1 MYENRRERFSRRNI
15 QFGSLGRF
23 SVSVNR
29 LDDAFFTGS
38 GRQGTECERDPVRA
52 RVTFVM
58 STTEQ
63 QAIPSEVL
71 GALYGGIVR
80 QLVADLENVQLV
92 SEQLKKMGR
101 SMGQRM
107 IDEYL
112 ATTGTTRCVDFK
124 TTAEKVATVGLK
136 LFLNATASVSVRL
149 FAVDRRARARQ
160 APVRLSVCLSLAPAP
175 SHPSPA
181 PAPPSVRRTGTP
193 KAPRVPLP

>member
-1 MYENRRERFSRRNI
+1 
-15 QFGSLGRF
+15 
-23 SVSVNR
+23 
-29 LDDAFFTGS
+29 
-38 GRQGTECERDPVRA
+38 
-52 RVTFVM
+52 M
-58 STTEQ
+58 STTTTEQQ

-101 SMGQRM
+101 SMGLRM

-149 FAVDRRARARQ
+149 SAVDRRARARQ
-160 APVRLSVCLSLAPAP
+160 APVCLSLAR
-175 SHPSPA
+175 SRL
-181 PAPPSVRRTGTP
+181 PPLTPPPPPLVSAGLERRRH
-193 KAPRVPLP
+193 RVYHCHNGKSAV

>member
-1 MYENRRERFSRRNI
+1 
-15 QFGSLGRF
+15 
-23 SVSVNR
+23 
-29 LDDAFFTGS
+29 
-38 GRQGTECERDPVRA
+38 
-52 RVTFVM
+52 M
-58 STTEQ
+58 STTTTTEQQ

-149 FAVDRRARARQ
+149 SAVDRRARARQ
-160 APVRLSVCLSLAPAP
+160 APVCLSVCPSVRLSVSRSRL
-175 SHPSPA
+175 
-181 PAPPSVRRTGTP
+181 PPLTPPPPPLVSAGLERRRH
-193 KAPRVPLP
+193 RVYHCHNGKSAV